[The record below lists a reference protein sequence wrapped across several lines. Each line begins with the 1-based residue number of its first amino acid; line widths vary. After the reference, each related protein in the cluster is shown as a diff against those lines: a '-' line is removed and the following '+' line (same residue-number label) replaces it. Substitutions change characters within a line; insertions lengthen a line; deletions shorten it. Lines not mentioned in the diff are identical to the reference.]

1 MNRGKWQHRHYRIPC
16 VFNIYYIY
24 STMSITI
31 IYSTPS
37 STAALNSSFVSLP
50 TTLTSI
56 SYKLLSSSRP
66 HRSFRLRTTL
76 PPPILCASS
85 SLSVSG
91 TLSLSVSLWIFFFSF
106 DLLRRLISELVFTM
120 IWSLKC
126 VGNLVLGI
134 FVLVVLIFAY
144 V

>member
-1 MNRGKWQHRHYRIPC
+1 MLRNFQNNKHFPNPERERERVRTTWNESAVNRGKWRHRHYRIPC

-50 TTLTSI
+50 TNLTSI

-91 TLSLSVSLWIFFFSF
+91 TLPLCLSLDLFSLA
-106 DLLRRLISELVFTM
+106 LI
-120 IWSLKC
+120 C
-126 VGNLVLGI
+126 
-134 FVLVVLIFAY
+134 FVD
-144 V
+144 